1 MNFNVYLCQIIC
13 TAAFILTCTFIL
25 FPARHKVY
33 EFLLYGYV
41 AACCLILMP
50 LWGQF
55 GTPVML
61 LGSSFILLAFSPAN
75 RFYNLIL
82 FQAVWFWSLLTNYI
96 LAIPLSIAG
105 YHFSAM
111 KSSPAMDVLFAC
123 LHGIL
128 CALPAFFLG
137 RRLRR
142 SRLLSDGGIIPEKIQ
157 QLLLADVTICSCI
170 FITNILF
177 GSLCSY
183 PTEILLFNGV
193 LILSF
198 SAANFILFLILFRTL
213 QENKRLELRTQE
225 QENLTEYMNQLEN
238 HYQEIRRYKHDYMN
252 ILSTINGYIQEGDL
266 EKLKGYFEL
275 RLGSVNRLMFNNDAT
290 IAKLALIRVLEIKG
304 LLYTKLIQ
312 AMNLDLNVS
321 LELTQEFYSFPV
333 NMLTLTRILGIFL
346 DNAMEAAAL
355 TKERRFHIAILK
367 KEQRIIFHIEN
378 STLPPPRPLERLMKA
393 GFTTKENHSGIGLSN
408 VSMLLASLP
417 ELSHHMICENGIM
430 KQILIIPSKE
440 KTA

>member
-170 FITNILF
+170 FITNIL
-177 GSLCSY
+177 
-183 PTEILLFNGV
+183 
-193 LILSF
+193 
-198 SAANFILFLILFRTL
+198 
-213 QENKRLELRTQE
+213 RTQK

-312 AMNLDLNVS
+312 AMNLNLNVS

-378 STLPPPRPLERLMKA
+378 STLPPPRPLERLMEA

>member
-1 MNFNVYLCQIIC
+1 
-13 TAAFILTCTFIL
+13 
-25 FPARHKVY
+25 
-33 EFLLYGYV
+33 
-41 AACCLILMP
+41 
-50 LWGQF
+50 
-55 GTPVML
+55 
-61 LGSSFILLAFSPAN
+61 
-75 RFYNLIL
+75 
-82 FQAVWFWSLLTNYI
+82 
-96 LAIPLSIAG
+96 
-105 YHFSAM
+105 
-111 KSSPAMDVLFAC
+111 
-123 LHGIL
+123 
-128 CALPAFFLG
+128 
-137 RRLRR
+137 
-142 SRLLSDGGIIPEKIQ
+142 
-157 QLLLADVTICSCI
+157 
-170 FITNILF
+170 
-177 GSLCSY
+177 
-183 PTEILLFNGV
+183 
-193 LILSF
+193 
-198 SAANFILFLILFRTL
+198 
-213 QENKRLELRTQE
+213 
-225 QENLTEYMNQLEN
+225 MNQLEN

-312 AMNLDLNVS
+312 AMNLNLNVS

-378 STLPPPRPLERLMKA
+378 STLPPPRPLERLMEA

-417 ELSHHMICENGIM
+417 ELSHRMICENGIM